1 MLAKKIYKAI
11 EDHSKVLKKTGS
23 CLSKLKESKLKKL
36 VHLGINEEEEK
47 PKGDEYIVAHICD
60 KWLKISTHI
69 LMKALECKMRVL
81 L

>member
-47 PKGDEYIVAHICD
+47 E
-60 KWLKISTHI
+60 
-69 LMKALECKMRVL
+69 
-81 L
+81 